1 MMSDLLFFP
10 VSMPDEMLH
19 SRITR
24 YHFLSGNRTAAETY
38 RDLFGSK
45 PFCIGGIVPKQI
57 EGLADRLPGQSE
69 TNLGELISSNTT
81 FPAYRPFL
89 GVRQG
94 PENNAGPLSFDGVVR
109 IPRREESIHGKAK
122 LCPTCVQ
129 EDLIDMGYAYWH
141 RSHHIPGVAVCWRHG
156 DSLIHACPKCSHP
169 FYRKLRLLPNLT
181 EPCACGWSP
190 LNATTTR
197 KGSNLEKKIALFA
210 HDILQRNIPPI
221 GSAVLSSC
229 YVRQCKKRGFIF
241 GNNAGIAKLFGSIQ
255 GAYGDE
261 LLSQIDPAYNNG
273 KHEQWIRLK
282 SDKGQLNMPLARH
295 LIIALHLFASA
306 DDFEGALKK
315 ESILLSA
322 STSLRPSR
330 SEEPQPDKKTRYRKK
345 VEMLL
350 ALRSDA
356 NVEYLWKKAYKPTQ
370 WITENDNAWLMAKLR
385 APKEV
390 AVTVEKT
397 ADLRDAAY
405 AALIEAGVDELYRV
419 TKDLK
424 RVNIRNLQTLLPSS
438 LPHGQSLRKQ
448 RFPLTYQQIKLH
460 QESVWHFRLRTLVWT
475 ISELARMKLP
485 MNYTTVRLT
494 SVVASKVFLVF
505 SSFFEWDLESFARTG
520 VKAEALLKS
529 TGVSRN
535 WEGPPVAISF

>member
-1 MMSDLLFFP
+1 MSDLLFFP

-24 YHFLSGNRTAAETY
+24 YHFLSGNRTAAETF

-57 EGLADRLPGQSE
+57 ERLADRLPGQSE

-94 PENNAGPLSFDGVVR
+94 LENTAGPLSFDGVVR

-129 EDLIDMGYAYWH
+129 EDLIDLGYAYWH

-181 EPCACGWSP
+181 EPCVCGWSP
-190 LNATTTR
+190 LDATAAR
-197 KGSNLEKKIALFA
+197 KGSNLEKKVALFA
-210 HDILQRNIPPI
+210 HEILQRNIPPV

-241 GNNAGIAKLFGSIQ
+241 GNNAGIAKLFVSIQ

-261 LLSQIDPAYNNG
+261 LLSQIDPAYDNG

-322 STSLRPSR
+322 SSSVRPSR
-330 SEEPQPDKKTRYRKK
+330 TEESQPGKKTRYRKK
-345 VEMLL
+345 IEMLL

-356 NVEYLWKKAYKPTQ
+356 NVEYLWKKAYRPTQ

-397 ADLRDAAY
+397 ADITRCC
-405 AALIEAGVDELYRV
+405 ICSTYRSG
-419 TKDLK
+419 
-424 RVNIRNLQTLLPSS
+424 R
-438 LPHGQSLRKQ
+438 G
-448 RFPLTYQQIKLH
+448 
-460 QESVWHFRLRTLVWT
+460 
-475 ISELARMKLP
+475 
-485 MNYTTVRLT
+485 
-494 SVVASKVFLVF
+494 
-505 SSFFEWDLESFARTG
+505 
-520 VKAEALLKS
+520 
-529 TGVSRN
+529 
-535 WEGPPVAISF
+535 

>member
-1 MMSDLLFFP
+1 MSDLLFFP

-38 RDLFGSK
+38 RDLFASK

-57 EGLADRLPGQSE
+57 ERLANRLPGQSE
-69 TNLGELISSNTT
+69 ANLEELISSNTT

-94 PENNAGPLSFDGVVR
+94 PESTAGPLSFDGVVR

-190 LNATTTR
+190 LNATTIR
-197 KGSNLEKKIALFA
+197 KGSNLEKKVALFA

-241 GNNAGIAKLFGSIQ
+241 GNNAGIAKLFLSIQ

-261 LLSQIDPAYNNG
+261 LLSQIDPAYDKG

-322 STSLRPSR
+322 SSSLRPSK
-330 SEEPQPDKKTRYRKK
+330 SDESQPDKKTRYRKK
-345 VEMLL
+345 IEMLL

-370 WITENDNAWLMAKLR
+370 WISENDNAWLMAKLR

-397 ADLRDAAY
+397 ADSRDAAY

-419 TKDLK
+419 TEDLK

-460 QESVWHFRLRTLVWT
+460 QESVWHFRLRTLVWA
-475 ISELARMKLP
+475 ISELIRMKLP
-485 MNYTTVRLT
+485 VNYSTVRLT

-520 VKAEALLKS
+520 VEAEALLKS